1 MIARESTRRIHQM
14 VSMNAKQP
22 TAGIILAAGMSRR
35 LGQPKQL
42 LRFQGR
48 FILENVLENALASR
62 LNTVILVLGHQAQ
75 KIIKVLGVKL
85 DHPRLKMIVNRRY
98 REGLSSSLR
107 AGLREVI
114 EFPSVMFLLGDQ
126 PWINNQLINLLLDRF
141 RKSEKDICVPVYQDR
156 RGNPVIFSRRFY
168 DTLMKIE
175 GDIGAREVIA
185 SNLRDVLEVEV
196 SDPDVFFDIDT
207 FSDLE
212 TLNAIQ
218 TPRPLSANE
227 SDREE
232 V

>member
-1 MIARESTRRIHQM
+1 
-14 VSMNAKQP
+14 
-22 TAGIILAAGMSRR
+22 

-107 AGLREVI
+107 AGLREVT

-175 GDIGAREVIA
+175 GDIGARDVIA
-185 SNLRDVLEVEV
+185 SNPRDVLEVEV

-207 FSDLE
+207 VSDLE

-218 TPRPLSANE
+218 TPRPLPVNG

>member
-1 MIARESTRRIHQM
+1 
-14 VSMNAKQP
+14 
-22 TAGIILAAGMSRR
+22 

-107 AGLREVI
+107 AGLREVT

-175 GDIGAREVIA
+175 GDIGARDVIA
-185 SNLRDVLEVEV
+185 SNPRDVLEVEV

-207 FSDLE
+207 VSDLE
-212 TLNAIQ
+212 ALNAI
-218 TPRPLSANE
+218 PAIRPLPVNG